1 LTHSFDVLGIGLN
14 ATDTLLILPEFPA
27 YAGKV
32 GFTEEILSPG
42 GQVATAIVACARLGL
57 TTRYIGTIGDDLRG
71 KIQWESLDG
80 TGVDVSGVIVREG
93 CPNQT
98 AYILIDQRTGERTV
112 LWQRPSCLRLTP
124 DDIHHQDI
132 VSSRML
138 HIDGYD
144 TEAAAKAASIARGV
158 GIPVSLDVDTIY
170 PRFDSVLR
178 NVDHLV
184 ASHVWP
190 AKWTGEADPFTALER
205 LQREYGFKVAAMTL
219 GEYGSMGLSEG
230 RFVYSPA
237 FQVSCVDTTG
247 AGDAFH
253 GAFCY
258 ATLAGLPL
266 QEALD
271 FSNATAALNCTAI
284 GARGH
289 IPGLA
294 EVRDLMALGES
305 GKVSRRVDR
314 EIADRCALSNP
325 APQSTLVRQVK
336 CTRD

>member
-1 LTHSFDVLGIGLN
+1 MTQSFDVLGIGLN
-14 ATDTLLILPEFPA
+14 ATDTLLILPDFPA

-32 GFTEEILSPG
+32 PFTEEILSPG
-42 GQVATAIVACARLGL
+42 GQVATAIVSCARLGL

-71 KIQWESLDG
+71 KIQWESLEG
-80 TGVDVSGVIVREG
+80 TGVDVSRVIVREG

-112 LWQRPSCLRLTP
+112 LWQRPPCLRLTIDEIRP
-124 DDIHHQDI
+124 EDI

-144 TEAAAKAASIARGV
+144 TQAAAKAASLARGA

-170 PRFDSVLR
+170 PHFDSVLQ

-190 AKWTGEADPFTALER
+190 AQWTGEADPFAALER
-205 LQREYGFKVAAMTL
+205 LQKEYGFKVAAMTL

-230 RFVYSPA
+230 HFFYSPA

-253 GAFCY
+253 GAYCY

-289 IPGLA
+289 IPALT
-294 EVRDLMALGES
+294 EVNHLMALGAS
-305 GKVSRRVDR
+305 GKVSRRIDQ
-314 EIADRCALSNP
+314 EIAERCA
-325 APQSTLVRQVK
+325 QSSGPPEGTLVQRVK
-336 CTRD
+336 CTSD